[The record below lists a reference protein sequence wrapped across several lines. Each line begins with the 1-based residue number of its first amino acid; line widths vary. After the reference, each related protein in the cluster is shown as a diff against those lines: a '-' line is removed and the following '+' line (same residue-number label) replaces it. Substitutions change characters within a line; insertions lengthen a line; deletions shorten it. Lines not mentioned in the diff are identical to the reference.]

1 MVGDATTST
10 TAITD
15 PHVLIQPTQRLS
27 VSGNAV
33 FDKEDTIT
41 DQPILMEA
49 RLIELISSL
58 QQLIN
63 SNTLLDEALMTEQ
76 SNDNNDDND
85 SDNVQQHYD
94 DELVSAL
101 KENEVVISKQM
112 ENAQSLSS
120 KLRTRHGVFISLDDK
135 IPKYNGSLFL
145 RRLIE
150 EEEEE
155 SRCRHPT
162 TADDDGGMH
171 L

>member
-1 MVGDATTST
+1 MDEATSM

-15 PHVLIQPTQRLS
+15 PQVLIRPTQRLS
-27 VSGNAV
+27 VSANAV
-33 FDKEDTIT
+33 FDDEVDTIT

-58 QQLIN
+58 QHLIH
-63 SNTLLDEALMTEQ
+63 SNTLLDEALMTEFTV
-76 SNDNNDDND
+76 DNNDDANC
-85 SDNVQQHYD
+85 NHNYD
-94 DELVSAL
+94 DELVAAL

-145 RRLIE
+145 RRLSE
-150 EEEEE
+150 EEE
-155 SRCRHPT
+155 CKFRHST
-162 TADDDGGMH
+162 TNVDDDGGMH

>member
-1 MVGDATTST
+1 
-10 TAITD
+10 
-15 PHVLIQPTQRLS
+15 
-27 VSGNAV
+27 
-33 FDKEDTIT
+33 
-41 DQPILMEA
+41 MEA

-76 SNDNNDDND
+76 SNDDDG
-85 SDNVQQHYD
+85 YD

-135 IPKYNGSLFL
+135 IPK
-145 RRLIE
+145 
-150 EEEEE
+150 
-155 SRCRHPT
+155 
-162 TADDDGGMH
+162 
-171 L
+171 

>member
-1 MVGDATTST
+1 MDEATSM

-15 PHVLIQPTQRLS
+15 PQVLIRPTQRLS
-27 VSGNAV
+27 VSANAV
-33 FDKEDTIT
+33 FDDEVDTIT

-58 QQLIN
+58 QHLIH
-63 SNTLLDEALMTEQ
+63 SNTLLDEALMTEFTV
-76 SNDNNDDND
+76 DNNDDANC
-85 SDNVQQHYD
+85 NHNYD
-94 DELVSAL
+94 DELVAAL

-145 RRLIE
+145 LRRLSE
-150 EEEEE
+150 EEERKFKH
-155 SRCRHPT
+155 ST
-162 TADDDGGMH
+162 TSVDDDGGMH

>member
-1 MVGDATTST
+1 MDEATFM

-15 PHVLIQPTQRLS
+15 PQVLIRPTQRLS

-33 FDKEDTIT
+33 FDEADTIA

-49 RLIELISSL
+49 RLLELISSL
-58 QQLIN
+58 QQLIH

-76 SNDNNDDND
+76 SNDNNDAANG
-85 SDNVQQHYD
+85 NHNYD
-94 DELVSAL
+94 DELVAAL

-145 RRLIE
+145 RRLSE
-150 EEEEE
+150 EEE
-155 SRCRHPT
+155 CKFRHST
-162 TADDDGGMH
+162 TNVDDDGGMH

>member
-1 MVGDATTST
+1 MDEATSM

-15 PHVLIQPTQRLS
+15 PQVLIRPTQRLS

-33 FDKEDTIT
+33 FDDDVDTIT

-58 QQLIN
+58 QHLIH
-63 SNTLLDEALMTEQ
+63 SNTLLDEALMTEFTV
-76 SNDNNDDND
+76 DNNDDAAHGNH
-85 SDNVQQHYD
+85 NYD
-94 DELVSAL
+94 DELVAAL

-145 RRLIE
+145 RRLSE
-150 EEEEE
+150 EEEE
-155 SRCRHPT
+155 RKFRHST
-162 TADDDGGMH
+162 TSVDNDGGMH

>member
-76 SNDNNDDND
+76 SNDDDDND

-145 RRLIE
+145 QRLI

-162 TADDDGGMH
+162 TTVDDDGGMH

>member
-1 MVGDATTST
+1 MNLGAEATTST

-15 PHVLIQPTQRLS
+15 PQVLIRPKQRLS
-27 VSGNAV
+27 VNGNAI
-33 FDKEDTIT
+33 FDKEDIT

-63 SNTLLDEALMTEQ
+63 SNILLDEALMTEQ
-76 SNDNNDDND
+76 SNDDDND
-85 SDNVQQHYD
+85 HYD

-120 KLRTRHGVFISLDDK
+120 KLRTRHGVCISLDDK
-135 IPKYNGSLFL
+135 IPKYNGSLLL
-145 RRLIE
+145 RRLIEE

-155 SRCRHPT
+155 SRCRHPII
-162 TADDDGGMH
+162 ADDDGGMH

>member
-76 SNDNNDDND
+76 SNDNDD
-85 SDNVQQHYD
+85 SDTVQQHYD

-150 EEEEE
+150 EEEE